1 MFNWRSISDLSVA
14 PVVNL
19 SVAQL
24 AGNEDIVFSLNFA
37 RLNASAHL
45 YGGRCYAEVCSFPI
59 VLFCRVIGG
68 AQKYKYIKVGFTLE
82 TVALNNVSDR
92 SFRDRLFVDFVNL
105 ADLSLYPEAGQPAR
119 AAVSD
124 ENEES
129 RGRSFFIPLVVAA
142 CVGLASIVFFAL
154 K

>member
-1 MFNWRSISDLSVA
+1 M
-14 PVVNL
+14 
-19 SVAQL
+19 
-24 AGNEDIVFSLNFA
+24 
-37 RLNASAHL
+37 
-45 YGGRCYAEVCSFPI
+45 
-59 VLFCRVIGG
+59 
-68 AQKYKYIKVGFTLE
+68 E

-119 AAVSD
+119 AAVLSPD